1 MNAEVLTP
9 AKANFHLTLWNAR
22 AESTSSSELYL
33 WLRES
38 GLPSEIAIRL
48 QNFISTTA
56 KIGSSII
63 CIGKIV
69 LIKIIEFVK
78 AHPNLVIGIAIGAA
92 IGALV
97 NMIPF
102 LGTYLAPIA
111 MTIGAT
117 MGAIAGHRIDKIE
130 KGQVVN
136 TGLIAVGQD
145 IIEIAIEFFK
155 LLINVF
161 NTVFHS

>member
-1 MNAEVLTP
+1 MNTEVLSP
-9 AKANFHLTLWNAR
+9 AKANFHLTLWNAQ

-48 QNFISTTA
+48 QDFISTTA
-56 KIGSSII
+56 KVGNAII

-69 LIKIIEFVK
+69 LIKVIEFIK
-78 AHPNLVIGIAIGAA
+78 AHPNLAIGIAIGAA
-92 IGALV
+92 IGALI

-102 LGTYLAPIA
+102 LGIYLAPIA

-117 MGAIAGHRIDKIE
+117 IGAIAGHRIDKLE
-130 KGQVVN
+130 KGEVVN
-136 TGLIAVGQD
+136 IGLIAVGQD
-145 IIEIAIEFFK
+145 IIEIAIAFFK

-161 NTVFHS
+161 NTVFHN